1 LAVDLFSLLAPMD
14 PLRVLQVGLGGWGRD
29 WAKRV
34 IPEVPE
40 VDVAGYVDPDAT
52 ALARLRDALP
62 VSPDRCFLSLEQGI
76 EAVKPEAVLVT
87 ATLPGHA
94 AVTRAALVAGHHVL
108 VEKPFAETLDVARQL
123 VDLAAAQQKVLMVSQ
138 NYRFFPAARKVAQ
151 LVSETRLGKLH
162 EVSIDFRR
170 YSPGSANGLD
180 RHHFEDQPLLVDM
193 SIHHFDLLRFI
204 LDREPERIYCEA
216 WNPAWSAFSGPSV
229 AFSSINFPGDVA
241 VSYRGSWNSQG
252 PITPW
257 SGEWRMDFEHGHIF
271 WTGRADVGTKADR
284 VVIQKPDRK
293 PRAIRLSALARI
305 DRWGTL
311 TEFALA
317 VREGR
322 EPQCSGRDNLGTLA
336 MVAAAIE
343 STAQRQPVEISTV
356 RAQMRLP
363 T

>member
-1 LAVDLFSLLAPMD
+1 MA
-14 PLRVLQVGLGGWGRD
+14 LRIVQVGLGGWGRD
-29 WAKRV
+29 WAEHV

-40 VDVAGYVDPDAT
+40 VELAGYVDSDPR
-52 ALARLRDALP
+52 ALARLREE
-62 VSPDRCFLSLEQGI
+62 VRVGSERCFLSLQ
-76 EAVKPEAVLVT
+76 EAITATKPEAVLVT

-94 AVTRAALVAGHHVL
+94 PVTQAALEAGLHVL
-108 VEKPFAETLDVARQL
+108 VEKPFVATLDVARQL
-123 VDLAAAQQKVLMVSQ
+123 VRLAAAQRRVLMVSQ

-151 LVSETRLGKLH
+151 LVQESRLGKLH

-170 YSPGSANGLD
+170 YSPGTANGPA
-180 RHHFEDQPLLVDM
+180 RHHSDEQPLLSDM

-229 AFSSINFPGDVA
+229 AFSSINFPSDVV
-241 VSYRGSWNSQG
+241 VSYRGSWNSNG

-271 WTGRADVGTKADR
+271 WTGRADTGTKADR
-284 VVIQKPDRK
+284 VVIQTPDRK
-293 PRAIRLSALARI
+293 PRAVRLSVPARI

-311 TEFALA
+311 TEFATA

-322 EPQCSGRDNLGTLA
+322 EPQCSGRDNIGTLA

-343 STAQRQPVEISTV
+343 SAARRQPVEI
-356 RAQMRLP
+356 RPIAP
-363 T
+363 

>member
-1 LAVDLFSLLAPMD
+1 MA
-14 PLRVLQVGLGGWGRD
+14 LRVLQVGLGGWGRD
-29 WAKRV
+29 WAQQV
-34 IPEVPE
+34 IPAVPE
-40 VDVAGYVDPDAT
+40 VDLVGYVDSDPA
-52 ALARLRDALP
+52 ALARLRDAIKVGP
-62 VSPDRCFLSLEQGI
+62 EHCFLNLDHAI
-76 EAVKPEAVLVT
+76 EATKPEAVLIT
-87 ATLPGHA
+87 ATLAGHA
-94 AVTRAALVAGHHVL
+94 PITRTALGAALHVL
-108 VEKPFAETLDVARQL
+108 VEKPFAETLDAARQL
-123 VDLAAAQQKVLMVSQ
+123 VELADAQRKVLMVSQ
-138 NYRFFPAARKVAQ
+138 NYRFFPASRKVAQ
-151 LVSETRLGKLH
+151 LVSEAKLGKLH

-170 YSPGSANGLD
+170 YSPGGANGRA
-180 RHHFEDQPLLVDM
+180 RHHTDEQPLLVDM

-322 EPQCSGRDNLGTLA
+322 EPQCSGRDNLGTLGL
-336 MVAAAIE
+336 VAGAVE
-343 STAQRQPVEISTV
+343 SATLRQPVEISI
-356 RAQMRLP
+356 AQTGARLAI
-363 T
+363 

>member
-1 LAVDLFSLLAPMD
+1 MD

-87 ATLPGHA
+87 ATLPVHA

-193 SIHHFDLLRFI
+193 SIHHFDLLRLI
-204 LDREPERIYCEA
+204 LNGEPQRIYCEA
-216 WNPAWSAFSGPSV
+216 WNPQWSAFSGPSV
-229 AFSSINFPGDVA
+229 AVASIDFSGDVV
-241 VSYRGSWNSQG
+241 VSYRGSWVSTG
-252 PITPW
+252 SPTPW
-257 SGEWRMDFEHGHIF
+257 SGEWRMDFEHGQIF
-271 WTGRADVGTKADR
+271 WTCRDDEGARRDR
-284 VVIQKPDRK
+284 VVIQKPGRK
-293 PRAIRLSALARI
+293 PRAIPLPVLTRT
-305 DRWGTL
+305 DRWGAL
-311 TEFALA
+311 TEFAHA

-322 EPQCSGRDNLGTLA
+322 EPECSGRDNLGTLGF
-336 MVAAAIE
+336 VAAAVE
-343 STAQRQPVEISTV
+343 SAARRQPVEVSA
-356 RAQMRLP
+356 AQNQTKLAI
-363 T
+363 